1 MGSNMSVENLLDFL
15 NTDIDT
21 LNDLL
26 KTTRSS
32 ECRIKD
38 TIVPDMSE
46 TEQVYLL
53 CNGFDLEVVRYVK
66 LMHEFDP
73 QLPLNELVRQG
84 VSYKKEGYDLLDKY
98 ESYIRP
104 CIQYVDLNYKNIAA
118 NIENSNGDTGLYDA
132 ITDEVG
138 KEVLNYDTDLY
149 PYYAALSLLIDFN
162 TSNRNSVIDDI
173 KEQTMMY
180 EDNYRFG
187 VPSLRLINAALLK
200 LYDKR
205 RIFDVSKL
213 GLAFGRNDKP
223 SKYRKSVEERAA
235 MIAYYDFKEE
245 EILDAACVPYYI
257 DANGNRYN
265 NKNEQYKRA
274 ESIERVAR
282 LMYSGYGED
291 SKEVKLYGLSKADL
305 DNARKIIALVQDEK
319 PRTRKEIAL

>member
-1 MGSNMSVENLLDFL
+1 MGSNMSVENLLNFL

-26 KTTRSS
+26 KETRSS
-32 ECRIKD
+32 ECKIKD

-73 QLPLNELVRQG
+73 QLPLAELVRQA
-84 VSYKKEGYDLLDKY
+84 VSYKKEGFDLLDKY

-104 CIQYVDLNYKNIAA
+104 CIQYVDLNYKSIAA

-132 ITDEVG
+132 IADEVG
-138 KEVLNYDTDLY
+138 KEVLNYNADLY

-162 TSNRNSVIDDI
+162 TNDRDSVIEEI

-180 EDNYRFG
+180 EENYRFG
-187 VPSLRLINAALLK
+187 MPSLRLINAALLK
-200 LYDKR
+200 LYDKK

-213 GLAFGRNDKP
+213 GLAFGRVDKP
-223 SKYRKSVEERAA
+223 SKYKKSAEERAD
-235 MIAYYDFKEE
+235 MIAYYDFTEK

-265 NKNEQYKRA
+265 SKNDQYKRA
-274 ESIERVAR
+274 ERIERVAR

-291 SKEVKLYGLSKADL
+291 DKQVSIYDLSKADL
-305 DNARKIIALVQDEK
+305 EIAKKIIGFVQDEK
-319 PRTRKEIAL
+319 PRARKEIAL